1 MEVIENYNNKDNIPC
16 INETEEKNKIMYNI
30 KLLEINE
37 TSDKNYAIRQ
47 NELAKNI
54 KQNYYLFVQYI
65 NKRVEIF
72 ELNIL

>member
-1 MEVIENYNNKDNIPC
+1 MEVIENYNNIDNIPC